1 LLIKTNPLIAMQRGF
16 RQHFRS
22 HFAPCSKYCV
32 TVGIKMAPCKT
43 SQESELRRL
52 RTVGTPEPCVSGGR
66 PSCSVADTP
75 WPLTHTWRML
85 AKCYVVSCSL
95 SHSEGTS
102 QNNPVNG
109 IRYIMC
115 SFVNN
120 SSTGWW
126 IIWRSLSINYVRW
139 NQFTY
144 LTSRDQN
151 TFSVLGAKQ
160 RPTNFTNAS
169 A

>member
-1 LLIKTNPLIAMQRGF
+1 MEQELVVCDMQLTAFKENRVELLIKTNPLIAMQRGF

-75 WPLTHTWRML
+75 WPLTHT
-85 AKCYVVSCSL
+85 
-95 SHSEGTS
+95 
-102 QNNPVNG
+102 
-109 IRYIMC
+109 
-115 SFVNN
+115 
-120 SSTGWW
+120 
-126 IIWRSLSINYVRW
+126 
-139 NQFTY
+139 
-144 LTSRDQN
+144 
-151 TFSVLGAKQ
+151 
-160 RPTNFTNAS
+160 
-169 A
+169 